1 MRLNHGHKKKAQSV
15 LVLISLNAARSF
27 AQKKAIGNTSK
38 STDECIC
45 NPVPVRDSYSEGG
58 ERKCLHVGRCFD
70 SVLGALEIKWI
81 APFSE
86 WS

>member
-1 MRLNHGHKKKAQSV
+1 MDIKEGSIRFGFDFIERRPFFRTN
-15 LVLISLNAARSF
+15 
-27 AQKKAIGNTSK
+27 KAIGNTSK

-58 ERKCLHVGRCFD
+58 ERKCLRVGRCFD